1 MGVVDE
7 VKERL
12 DIVDVISGYVPL
24 KKAGR
29 SFKGLCPFHTE
40 KTPSF
45 CVFPET
51 QSWHCFGACNT
62 GGDVFSFI
70 MRRENLEFGEALGLL
85 AQRAGVALEPHGKA
99 EAAAGKT
106 KERLQNLNALA
117 AEYFHQL
124 LLSSSEGVKAREYLA
139 RRGISDPTREAFQLG
154 CARDDWHALGAHL
167 NARGYSWSDLSEAG
181 LVVEREGGGYY
192 DRFRGRLIFP
202 IRDVRGQIVGF
213 GARALDDSLPKYLNS
228 PQTPLFDKSG
238 VLYGIDQAKD
248 AIRDQ
253 GQAVIVEGYMDVLMA
268 HQYGRKN
275 VVASMGTALAEKQ
288 IRVLKRLTKKL
299 VLALDPDAAGE
310 EATLRGLETAKE
322 VFDHRAIPV
331 PTWRG
336 WIRFEHHLDAEIRV
350 TTLPAGQDPD
360 ELIRADAA
368 RWDALIA
375 EALPVVE
382 YYMRSIVRKFDLN
395 SPKDKV
401 AAAREVLPVIR
412 EVGSSVERAH
422 YLQELARILRV
433 DERELRRELEGK
445 QATRQAAPS
454 VVERSGRLS
463 GQPGLN
469 FGREMYVLLLLRKHP
484 DLLPLMNGCL
494 AALGLAPLGIDD
506 FSQTEE
512 RALFELIARQIG
524 QYNAVDVDRMYN
536 ELEPTLRQAFERMLG
551 LAERAAVLPDEQ
563 TELDATFCALHLR
576 QMRLHRQTEQL
587 RYLQDDARAQGDGEA
602 TRRWSAMVQQLTVEL
617 DSLQKASAA
626 QSTLRFAH
634 AERN

>member
-51 QSWHCFGACNT
+51 QTWHCFGACNT
-62 GGDVFSFI
+62 GGDVFTFI
-70 MRRENLEFGEALGLL
+70 MRRENLEFSEALSLL
-85 AQRAGVALEPHGKA
+85 AQRAGVALEPRGEV

-106 KERLQNLNALA
+106 KERLQKLNVLA

-139 RRGISDPTREAFQLG
+139 RRGLSDQTSETFQLG
-154 CARDDWHALGAHL
+154 CARDDWHALGTHL
-167 NARGYSWSDLSEAG
+167 NAKGYSWADLSEAG

-238 VLYGIDQAKD
+238 VLYGIDQAKGP
-248 AIRDQ
+248 IRDQ

-288 IRVLKRLTKKL
+288 IRVLKKLTKKL

-310 EATLRGLETAKE
+310 QAVLRDLESARQNLDQAVPVPTSHGLIHYQGRLDAEIKIASLPAGLDPDEVIRADVARWDAIIGQALPIVEYYLSKVLARFDLQSPMQRNEAAKE
-322 VFDHRAIPV
+322 VFPILAEVAGDIERSYYVQKLAGMLRMDEKLLFGAMRANKSAHP
-331 PTWRG
+331 
-336 WIRFEHHLDAEIRV
+336 
-350 TTLPAGQDPD
+350 PA
-360 ELIRADAA
+360 
-368 RWDALIA
+368 
-375 EALPVVE
+375 
-382 YYMRSIVRKFDLN
+382 
-395 SPKDKV
+395 PK
-401 AAAREVLPVIR
+401 
-412 EVGSSVERAH
+412 GVER
-422 YLQELARILRV
+422 R
-433 DERELRRELEGK
+433 
-445 QATRQAAPS
+445 
-454 VVERSGRLS
+454 GRLS
-463 GQPGLN
+463 SQRGLD

-484 DLLPLMNGCL
+484 DLLPLMNAEL
-494 AALGLAPLGIDD
+494 AALGLASLGTED

-512 RALFELIARQIG
+512 RALFELIARQIE
-524 QYNAVDVDRMYN
+524 QYNALDADRMYQQV
-536 ELEPTLRQAFERMLG
+536 EPPLRQAFERMLS

-563 TELDATFCALHLR
+563 AELDATFCALHLR
-576 QMRLHRQTEQL
+576 QMRLRRQSEQL

-602 TRRWSAMVQQLTVEL
+602 ARRWAAMVQQLTVEL
-617 DSLQKASAA
+617 DSIQKASAA
-626 QSTLRFAH
+626 QSSLRFVR
-634 AERN
+634 AERT